1 MEAPLSLRPE
11 ASLYH
16 RTFQISFEVHLQTP
30 PCSCTACGHW
40 TCLASTESVDRWMVD
55 LNLII
60 KKNRRCWVVEQNWLS
75 YLFCKWS
82 SLSRAPL
89 IFKWSCSGFSLQTNY
104 SYCLYLNNLALR
116 TPFFF
121 FSNISRL
128 PSLPVCEQRTT
139 YCNVFWPGP
148 NRQGFSISGGSGL
161 YLKKGQVAG
170 GFESGRSVEIFD
182 RVFLGT

>member
-1 MEAPLSLRPE
+1 MEAPLSPRPGV
-11 ASLYH
+11 SWYH
-16 RTFQISFEVHLQTP
+16 RTFQISFEAHRQTP

-60 KKNRRCWVVEQNWLS
+60 KKNRRSWVVEQNWLS
-75 YLFCKWS
+75 YLFCEWS

-89 IFKWSCSGFSLQTNY
+89 IFKWSSFGFSLLTNY

-139 YCNVFWPGP
+139 YCNVFWPGTYRQVLKYSIEYFWVP
-148 NRQGFSISGGSGL
+148 NIYSQVFPGIS
-161 YLKKGQVAG
+161 V
-170 GFESGRSVEIFD
+170 FWVF
-182 RVFLGT
+182 RVYPTYQ